1 MSCPRI
7 GSMAVWQR
15 DLKMTKWVNKHL
27 LLCATP
33 TKQKCFKGNEGQK
46 TWECLKKTLKKFEN
60 DPSTKNVHI
69 LRSKADCLRVCKN
82 GPILLIW
89 PDGIW
94 YEKVSPEKISEIFTS
109 HIINGKPI
117 EKWIFKKTPF
127 LNSPRYS

>member
-1 MSCPRI
+1 MLVSCPRI
-7 GSMAVWQR
+7 GLMAVWQR
-15 DLKMTKWVNKHL
+15 DLKMTKWVNKHI

-69 LRSKADCLRVCKN
+69 LRSKADCLRICKN
-82 GPILLIW
+82 GPILLVW

-94 YEKVSPEKISEIFTS
+94 SVSYTHLTLPTKA
-109 HIINGKPI
+109 
-117 EKWIFKKTPF
+117 
-127 LNSPRYS
+127 